1 MRTEAPNPRSPQA
14 IINIAQTVGSQW
26 PLLVQP
32 AGPDGRPGAAED
44 VYMVRVHGAAGHS
57 AGLHIAAANAEPLR
71 CVS

>member
-44 VYMVRVHGAAGHS
+44 VYMVRVHGALPATAPGCILLLPMQSHC
-57 AGLHIAAANAEPLR
+57 AA
-71 CVS
+71 